1 MSLLLLDGRAPLPSD
16 LDWLLASR
24 ALAFGEGLFTSV
36 RLWQQQPLFW
46 PDHQQRLQKGLDQLG
61 VSLDASLWQSLEQE
75 VMQLAQQQGEGRLK
89 VMLLAGP
96 GGQGYARQ
104 QASLPWHRLVHAQPM
119 QIEPS
124 LYLGQPV
131 WWLACPASGPHSE
144 TKHLNRLSQVLAA
157 DACPAPYREALL
169 YSAQGEIKEGIA
181 RNLFWRSQGRWYTPC
196 LGSGA
201 LAGVMR
207 RQLIRLLGVEVAE
220 VKTQLIDLQQA
231 DEIFLCNSVQGIWP
245 ITRLD
250 HAGGTLAHWSV
261 GRATLAL
268 MADFHP
274 QMGLPVPSSVS
285 SL

>member
-46 PDHQQRLQKGLDQLG
+46 PDHLRRLQRGMQRLG
-61 VSLDASLWQSLEQE
+61 VMFSPAIWEALEQE
-75 VMQLAQQQGEGRLK
+75 VLQLAQQQGEGRLK

-104 QASLPWHRLVHAQPM
+104 QADLPWHRLVHAQPLP
-119 QIEPS
+119 IDAT
-124 LYLGQPV
+124 LYQGQPV
-131 WWLACPASGPHSE
+131 WWLACPAAGPHSE

-169 YSAQGEIKEGIA
+169 YSAQGDIKEGIA
-181 RNLFWRSQGRWYTPC
+181 RNLFWRSQGCWFTPC
-196 LGSGA
+196 LASGA

-207 RQLIRLLGVEVAE
+207 QQLIGFLGENLRE
-220 VKTQLIDLQQA
+220 VKTQLVDLQQA
-231 DEIFLCNSVQGIWP
+231 DEVFLCNSVQGLWP
-245 ITRLD
+245 VTRLD
-250 HAGGTLAHWSV
+250 HAGGTLASWPLGPST
-261 GRATLAL
+261 RQL
-268 MADFHP
+268 MAHFHV
-274 QMGLPVPSSVS
+274 QMGLPLPSSVC